1 MIERIFDESKELAI
15 IIRSSYRKDEGI
27 QFLTSGAY
35 SQQLG
40 YMNRPT
46 GYVIPPHVHNFV
58 SREVQFT
65 QEVLFVRSG
74 SIRVDF
80 YTDNQ
85 KYLES
90 TILNPGDIILL
101 AFGGH
106 GFEILENAEIIEVK
120 QGPYSEEKD
129 KTRFQGVKA
138 EDLLVKKSPT

>member
-1 MIERIFDESKELAI
+1 MIERIFDGSKELAI

-27 QFLTSGAY
+27 EFLTSGTY

-40 YMNRPT
+40 YMNRPS

-65 QEVLFVRSG
+65 QEVLFIRSG

-80 YTDNQ
+80 YTDKK

-90 TILNPGDIILL
+90 TILKSGDIILL

-106 GFEILENAEIIEVK
+106 GFEMLENAEIIEVK
-120 QGPYSEEKD
+120 QGPYAVEED
-129 KTRFQGVKA
+129 KTRFEGVQSDRIIIKN
-138 EDLLVKKSPT
+138 DY

>member
-1 MIERIFDESKELAI
+1 MIERIFDGSKELAI

-27 QFLTSGAY
+27 EFLTSGTY

-40 YMNRPT
+40 YMNRPS

-58 SREVQFT
+58 TREVQFT
-65 QEVLFVRSG
+65 QEVLFIRSG

-80 YTDNQ
+80 YTDKQ

-90 TILNPGDIILL
+90 TILKAGDIILL

-106 GFEILENAEIIEVK
+106 GFEMLENAEIIEVK
-120 QGPYSEEKD
+120 QGPYAVEED
-129 KTRFQGVKA
+129 KTRFEGVQSDRLIIKN
-138 EDLLVKKSPT
+138 DY

>member
-1 MIERIFDESKELAI
+1 MIERIFDGSKELAI
-15 IIRSSYRKDEGI
+15 IIRNSYRKDEGI
-27 QFLTSGAY
+27 EFLTSGTY

-40 YMNRPT
+40 YMNRPS

-65 QEVLFVRSG
+65 QEVLFIRSG

-80 YTDNQ
+80 YTDKQ

-90 TILNPGDIILL
+90 IILKSGDIILL

-106 GFEILENAEIIEVK
+106 GFEMLENAEIIEVK
-120 QGPYSEEKD
+120 QGPYAVEED
-129 KTRFQGVKA
+129 KTRFEGVEA
-138 EDLLVKKSPT
+138 NSLIIKK